1 MGYDSTVK
9 QESPNGLLWV
19 VAAVA
24 LAATTFSFG
33 GCEARV
39 PSPKNP
45 AITVPA
51 SVAINEAE
59 QLAKAKE
66 FESRAALNRFRVEA
80 KRIEAEHEISLADL
94 QANLDEYVEKTQ
106 GEAQSLRETTAA
118 AVKAAEDR
126 QNAWVGGIT
135 QVASIAESTGIPG
148 VATIGSLLV
157 GVAGLF
163 SANRNKQRAKTA
175 EEIAQAEA
183 DKRANQE
190 RIAARIIDAMDILKL
205 KSPEVA
211 AAFKANSKELA
222 EWIGPEGTALVNR
235 VQHS

>member
-1 MGYDSTVK
+1 MFPRNIS
-9 QESPNGLLWV
+9 LL
-19 VAAVA
+19 VAAPT
-24 LAATTFSFG
+24 LCCAAIFLT
-33 GCEARV
+33 GCEPRV
-39 PSPKNP
+39 ASPKNP

-51 SVAINEAE
+51 AVAMLEAE

-66 FESRAALNRFRVEA
+66 FEARAALNRFKVEA
-80 KRIEAEHEISLADL
+80 RKIEAEHEISLADL

-106 GEAQSLRETTAA
+106 AEAVTLRDTTTAA
-118 AVKAAEDR
+118 VRAAEER
-126 QNAWVGGIT
+126 QSAWIGGIT
-135 QVASIAESTGIPG
+135 QVAGIAQSTGIPG
-148 VATIGSLLV
+148 VATVGSLLV
-157 GVAGLF
+157 GVMGLF
-163 SANRNKQRAKTA
+163 SANRNKAKATTA
-175 EEIAQAEA
+175 EEAAKAEA
-183 DKRANQE
+183 EKRANQE